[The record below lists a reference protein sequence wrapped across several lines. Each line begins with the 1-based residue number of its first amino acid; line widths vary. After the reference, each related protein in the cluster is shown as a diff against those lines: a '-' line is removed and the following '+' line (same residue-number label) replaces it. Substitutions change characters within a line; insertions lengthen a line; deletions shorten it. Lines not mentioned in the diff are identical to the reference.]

1 MNNNKIQNPN
11 ENEEYL
17 SMVNY
22 LISQLNKAKVN
33 SFPVKNQSTSLP
45 IFLYEFFVFE
55 LYLPSEL
62 LKFIKQP
69 ILAFRLLDF
78 PSLTLEGSINYQKQS
93 IIFNQGKSSYFEM
106 DLLDL
111 KDNLLNQPMYI
122 MFLDLNHGNIKV
134 IGNCRL
140 NISLFTY
147 DSFLNYGKGPIPE
160 PRRNILQLFDNTMEK
175 IGEFE
180 MSLLIRREYYK
191 FDKNVE
197 IKENTKSVVIKK
209 AKKKKQN
216 LIRDKNESL
225 MYKGQSPKKQ
235 KTIIYDNNK
244 ISNSKYTQPQF
255 INNIILEKKDNA
267 FNAHPINKE
276 IIIKPKKEEEEK
288 SPENFQDKTK
298 NKKNKVMT
306 KNAQTETDLIPGVNV
321 PINNVDYNKKNN
333 IIKKKKKNN
342 NINKNNNNQML
353 INSMYNKYQADYNY
367 NLPQY
372 EIVPINNFNNNY
384 NSNNNFSNT
393 NSNEFNNYY
402 NNQNNNNNNFSQ
414 SESPKKENNSYLQF
428 LTDLK
433 NKVNNYTNNLL
444 NDQKILQKIKEER
457 NLNQENI
464 LNNKNNIQSNPNTN
478 NNNNTDSIN
487 IIDNNNN
494 NIQNEE
500 TQKQEL
506 DKKSE
511 KEENLKKSDENSRD
525 DNQVKNDN
533 NNENNE
539 IKGLNNSKNVI
550 KEEDEYN
557 DFEISDKS
565 KEKNDNKESNNILD
579 NKFNNFDDIEIK
591 NENDIQENIVG
602 NNSENNNNK
611 SSNRIQS
618 DNDIKEDNSLIEKN
632 KNKKNNEDSNEIDDE
647 IEENI
652 DSIPKENKIVNS
664 DDINSGNEN
673 KGLASSSTG
682 NIENLLK

>member
-1 MNNNKIQNPN
+1 MNNNKVQNQN

-33 SFPVKNQSTSLP
+33 AFPVKNQSTSLP

-78 PSLTLEGSINYQKQS
+78 PSLTLEGSLNYQRQS

-140 NISLFTY
+140 NVSLFTY

-180 MSLLIRREYYK
+180 MTLLIRREYYK
-191 FDKNVE
+191 FDKNIE

-209 AKKKKQN
+209 AKKKKPN

-255 INNIILEKKDNA
+255 INNIILEKKDKA
-267 FNAHPINKE
+267 FNAHPVNKE

-288 SPENFQDKTK
+288 YPEDFQDKPK
-298 NKKNKVMT
+298 NKKSKVMK
-306 KNAQTETDLIPGVNV
+306 KNAQTETDLIPGVDV
-321 PINNVDYNKKNN
+321 PINKVDYNKENK
-333 IIKKKKKNN
+333 IVKKKEKKKNN
-342 NINKNNNNQML
+342 NINNKKNNNQML

-372 EIVPINNFNNNY
+372 EIVPINNFNNNT
-384 NSNNNFSNT
+384 NNFNNT
-393 NSNEFNNYY
+393 NSNEFKNYY
-402 NNQNNNNNNFSQ
+402 NNQNNINNNFSKK
-414 SESPKKENNSYLQF
+414 ESPKNENNSYLQF

-433 NKVNNYTNNLL
+433 SKVNNYTNNLL
-444 NDQKILQKIKEER
+444 NDQKVLQKIKEER

-464 LNNKNNIQSNPNTN
+464 LNNMQSNPNIN
-478 NNNNTDSIN
+478 NNNNIDNIN
-487 IIDNNNN
+487 IIDNNN
-494 NIQNEE
+494 QNEE
-500 TQKQEL
+500 IQKQEL

-511 KEENLKKSDENSRD
+511 KEENLKKSDDNSD
-525 DNQVKNDN
+525 EDNQIEN
-533 NNENNE
+533 NNNNNNNKNN
-539 IKGLNNSKNVI
+539 IKELNQSNMQK

-579 NKFNNFDDIEIK
+579 NKFNNFDNDIEIK
-591 NENDIQENIVG
+591 NENDIQENIVR
-602 NNSENNNNK
+602 NNSENNINK

-632 KNKKNNEDSNEIDDE
+632 KNKKIGEDSNEINEE

-652 DSIPKENKIVNS
+652 ASIPKENKIVNS
-664 DDINSGNEN
+664 EEINSGTEN
-673 KGLASSSTG
+673 KGLASSSTE

>member
-1 MNNNKIQNPN
+1 MNNNKVQNQN

-33 SFPVKNQSTSLP
+33 AFPVKNQSTSLP

-78 PSLTLEGSINYQKQS
+78 PSLTLEGSLNYQRQS

-140 NISLFTY
+140 NVSLFTY

-180 MSLLIRREYYK
+180 MTLLIRREYYK
-191 FDKNVE
+191 FDKNIE

-209 AKKKKQN
+209 AKKKKPN

-255 INNIILEKKDNA
+255 INNIILEKKDKA
-267 FNAHPINKE
+267 FNAHPVNKE

-288 SPENFQDKTK
+288 YPEDFQDKPK
-298 NKKNKVMT
+298 NKKSKVMK
-306 KNAQTETDLIPGVNV
+306 KNAQTETDLIPGVDV
-321 PINNVDYNKKNN
+321 PINKVDYNKENK
-333 IIKKKKKNN
+333 IMKKKEKKKNN
-342 NINKNNNNQML
+342 NINNKKNNNQML

-372 EIVPINNFNNNY
+372 EIVPINNFNNNT
-384 NSNNNFSNT
+384 NNFNNT
-393 NSNEFNNYY
+393 NSNEFKNYY
-402 NNQNNNNNNFSQ
+402 NNQNNINNNFSKK
-414 SESPKKENNSYLQF
+414 ESPKNENNSYLQF

-433 NKVNNYTNNLL
+433 SKVNNYTNNLL
-444 NDQKILQKIKEER
+444 NDQKVLQKIKEER

-464 LNNKNNIQSNPNTN
+464 LNNMQSNPNTN
-478 NNNNTDSIN
+478 NNNNIDNIN
-487 IIDNNNN
+487 IIDNNN
-494 NIQNEE
+494 QNEE
-500 TQKQEL
+500 IQKQEL

-511 KEENLKKSDENSRD
+511 KEENLKKSDDNSD
-525 DNQVKNDN
+525 EDNQIEN
-533 NNENNE
+533 NNNNNKNN
-539 IKGLNNSKNVI
+539 IKELNHSNMQI

-579 NKFNNFDDIEIK
+579 NKFNNFDNDIEIK
-591 NENDIQENIVG
+591 NENDIQENIVR
-602 NNSENNNNK
+602 NNSENNINK

-632 KNKKNNEDSNEIDDE
+632 KNKKIGEDSNEINEE

-652 DSIPKENKIVNS
+652 ASIPKENKIVNS
-664 DDINSGNEN
+664 EEINSGTEN
-673 KGLASSSTG
+673 KGLASSSTE
-682 NIENLLK
+682 NIEKLLK

>member
-1 MNNNKIQNPN
+1 MNNNKVQNQN

-33 SFPVKNQSTSLP
+33 AFPVKNQSTSLP

-78 PSLTLEGSINYQKQS
+78 PSLTLEGSLNYQRQS

-111 KDNLLNQPMYI
+111 KDNLLNQRMYI

-140 NISLFTY
+140 NVSLFTY

-180 MSLLIRREYYK
+180 MTLLIRREYYK
-191 FDKNVE
+191 FDKNIE

-255 INNIILEKKDNA
+255 INNIILEKKDKA
-267 FNAHPINKE
+267 FNAHPVNKE

-288 SPENFQDKTK
+288 YPEDFQDKPK
-298 NKKNKVMT
+298 NKKSKVMK
-306 KNAQTETDLIPGVNV
+306 KNAQTETDLIPGVDV
-321 PINNVDYNKKNN
+321 PINKVDYNKENK
-333 IIKKKKKNN
+333 IVKKKEKKKNN
-342 NINKNNNNQML
+342 NINNKKNNNQML

-372 EIVPINNFNNNY
+372 EIVPINNFNNNT
-384 NSNNNFSNT
+384 NNFNNT
-393 NSNEFNNYY
+393 NSNEFKNYY
-402 NNQNNNNNNFSQ
+402 NNQNNINNNFSKK
-414 SESPKKENNSYLQF
+414 ESPKNENNSYLQF

-433 NKVNNYTNNLL
+433 SKVNNYTNNLL
-444 NDQKILQKIKEER
+444 NDQKVLQKIKEER

-464 LNNKNNIQSNPNTN
+464 VNNMQSNPNTKN
-478 NNNNTDSIN
+478 NNNIDNIN
-487 IIDNNNN
+487 IIDNNN
-494 NIQNEE
+494 QNEE
-500 TQKQEL
+500 IQKQEL

-511 KEENLKKSDENSRD
+511 KEENLKKSDDNSD
-525 DNQVKNDN
+525 EDNQIENNNDN
-533 NNENNE
+533 NNKNN
-539 IKGLNNSKNVI
+539 IKELNHSNMQI

-579 NKFNNFDDIEIK
+579 NKFNNFDNDIEIK
-591 NENDIQENIVG
+591 NENDIQENIVR
-602 NNSENNNNK
+602 NNSENNINK

-632 KNKKNNEDSNEIDDE
+632 KNKKIGEDSNEINEE

-652 DSIPKENKIVNS
+652 ASIPKENKIVNS
-664 DDINSGNEN
+664 EEINSGTEN
-673 KGLASSSTG
+673 KGLASSSTE
-682 NIENLLK
+682 NIEKLLK

>member
-1 MNNNKIQNPN
+1 MNNNKVQNQN

-33 SFPVKNQSTSLP
+33 AFPVKNQSTSLP

-78 PSLTLEGSINYQKQS
+78 PSLTLEGSLNYQKQS

-140 NISLFTY
+140 NVSLFTY

-180 MSLLIRREYYK
+180 MTLLIRREYYK
-191 FDKNVE
+191 FDKNIE

-255 INNIILEKKDNA
+255 INNIILEKKDKA
-267 FNAHPINKE
+267 FNAHPVNKE

-288 SPENFQDKTK
+288 YPEDFQDKPK
-298 NKKNKVMT
+298 NKKSKVMK
-306 KNAQTETDLIPGVNV
+306 KNAQTETDLIPGVDV
-321 PINNVDYNKKNN
+321 PINKVDYNKENK
-333 IIKKKKKNN
+333 IMKKKEKKKNN
-342 NINKNNNNQML
+342 NINNKKNNNQML
-353 INSMYNKYQADYNY
+353 INSMYNKYQDDYNY

-372 EIVPINNFNNNY
+372 EIVPINNFNNNT
-384 NSNNNFSNT
+384 NNFNNT
-393 NSNEFNNYY
+393 NSNEFKNYY
-402 NNQNNNNNNFSQ
+402 NNQNNINNNFSKK
-414 SESPKKENNSYLQF
+414 ESPKNENNSYLYF
-428 LTDLK
+428 
-433 NKVNNYTNNLL
+433 
-444 NDQKILQKIKEER
+444 
-457 NLNQENI
+457 
-464 LNNKNNIQSNPNTN
+464 
-478 NNNNTDSIN
+478 
-487 IIDNNNN
+487 
-494 NIQNEE
+494 
-500 TQKQEL
+500 
-506 DKKSE
+506 
-511 KEENLKKSDENSRD
+511 
-525 DNQVKNDN
+525 
-533 NNENNE
+533 
-539 IKGLNNSKNVI
+539 
-550 KEEDEYN
+550 
-557 DFEISDKS
+557 
-565 KEKNDNKESNNILD
+565 
-579 NKFNNFDDIEIK
+579 
-591 NENDIQENIVG
+591 
-602 NNSENNNNK
+602 
-611 SSNRIQS
+611 
-618 DNDIKEDNSLIEKN
+618 
-632 KNKKNNEDSNEIDDE
+632 
-647 IEENI
+647 
-652 DSIPKENKIVNS
+652 
-664 DDINSGNEN
+664 
-673 KGLASSSTG
+673 
-682 NIENLLK
+682 

>member
-1 MNNNKIQNPN
+1 MNNNKVQNQN

-33 SFPVKNQSTSLP
+33 AFPVKNQSTSLP

-78 PSLTLEGSINYQKQS
+78 PSLTLEGSLNYQRQS

-140 NISLFTY
+140 NVSLFTY

-180 MSLLIRREYYK
+180 MTLLIRREYYK
-191 FDKNVE
+191 FDKNIE

-209 AKKKKQN
+209 AKKKKPN

-255 INNIILEKKDNA
+255 INNIILEKKDKA
-267 FNAHPINKE
+267 FNAHPVNKE

-288 SPENFQDKTK
+288 YPEDFQDKPK
-298 NKKNKVMT
+298 NKKSKVMK
-306 KNAQTETDLIPGVNV
+306 KNAQTETDLIPGVDV
-321 PINNVDYNKKNN
+321 PINKVDYNKENK
-333 IIKKKKKNN
+333 IVKKKEKKKNN
-342 NINKNNNNQML
+342 NINNKKNNNQML

-372 EIVPINNFNNNY
+372 EIVPINNFNNNT
-384 NSNNNFSNT
+384 NNFNNT
-393 NSNEFNNYY
+393 NSNEFKNYY
-402 NNQNNNNNNFSQ
+402 NNQNNINNNFSKK
-414 SESPKKENNSYLQF
+414 ESPKNENNSYLQF

-433 NKVNNYTNNLL
+433 SKVNNYTNNLL
-444 NDQKILQKIKEER
+444 NDQKVLQKIKEER

-464 LNNKNNIQSNPNTN
+464 LNNIQSNPNTN
-478 NNNNTDSIN
+478 NNNNIDNIN
-487 IIDNNNN
+487 IIDNNN
-494 NIQNEE
+494 QNEE
-500 TQKQEL
+500 IQKQEL

-511 KEENLKKSDENSRD
+511 KEENLKKSDDNSD
-525 DNQVKNDN
+525 EDNQIEN
-533 NNENNE
+533 NNNNN
-539 IKGLNNSKNVI
+539 KNNI
-550 KEEDEYN
+550 KELNQSNMQIIQEDEYN

-579 NKFNNFDDIEIK
+579 NKFNNFDNDIEIK
-591 NENDIQENIVG
+591 NENDIQENIVR
-602 NNSENNNNK
+602 NNSENNINK

-632 KNKKNNEDSNEIDDE
+632 KNKKIGEDSNEINEE

-652 DSIPKENKIVNS
+652 ASIPKENKIVNS
-664 DDINSGNEN
+664 EEINSGTEN
-673 KGLASSSTG
+673 KGLASSSTE
-682 NIENLLK
+682 NIEKLLK

>member
-1 MNNNKIQNPN
+1 MNNNKVQNQN

-33 SFPVKNQSTSLP
+33 AFPVKNQSTSLP

-78 PSLTLEGSINYQKQS
+78 PSLTLEGSLNYQRQS

-140 NISLFTY
+140 NVSLFTY

-180 MSLLIRREYYK
+180 MTLLIRREYYK
-191 FDKNVE
+191 FDKNIE

-209 AKKKKQN
+209 AKKKKPN

-255 INNIILEKKDNA
+255 INNIILEKKDKA

-288 SPENFQDKTK
+288 YPEDFQDKPK
-298 NKKNKVMT
+298 NKKSKVMK
-306 KNAQTETDLIPGVNV
+306 KNAQTETDLIPGVDV
-321 PINNVDYNKKNN
+321 PINKVDYNKENK
-333 IIKKKKKNN
+333 IVKKKEKKKNN
-342 NINKNNNNQML
+342 NINNKKNNNQML

-372 EIVPINNFNNNY
+372 EIVPINNFNNNT
-384 NSNNNFSNT
+384 NNFNNT
-393 NSNEFNNYY
+393 NSNEFKNYY
-402 NNQNNNNNNFSQ
+402 NNQNNINNNFSKK
-414 SESPKKENNSYLQF
+414 ESPKNENNSYLQF

-433 NKVNNYTNNLL
+433 SKVNNYTNNLL
-444 NDQKILQKIKEER
+444 NDQKVLQKIKEER

-464 LNNKNNIQSNPNTN
+464 LNNMQSNPNTN
-478 NNNNTDSIN
+478 NNNNIDNIN
-487 IIDNNNN
+487 IIDNNN
-494 NIQNEE
+494 QNEE
-500 TQKQEL
+500 IQKQEL

-511 KEENLKKSDENSRD
+511 KEENLKKSDDNSD
-525 DNQVKNDN
+525 EDNQIEN
-533 NNENNE
+533 NNNNNNKNN
-539 IKGLNNSKNVI
+539 IKELI

-565 KEKNDNKESNNILD
+565 KEKNDSKESNNILD
-579 NKFNNFDDIEIK
+579 NKFNNFDNDIEIK
-591 NENDIQENIVG
+591 NENDIQENIVR
-602 NNSENNNNK
+602 NNSENNINK

-632 KNKKNNEDSNEIDDE
+632 KNKKIGEDSNEINEE

-652 DSIPKENKIVNS
+652 ASIPKENKIVNS
-664 DDINSGNEN
+664 EEINSGTEN
-673 KGLASSSTG
+673 KGLASSSTE
-682 NIENLLK
+682 NIEKLLK

>member
-1 MNNNKIQNPN
+1 MNNNKVQNQN

-33 SFPVKNQSTSLP
+33 AFPVKNQSTSLP

-78 PSLTLEGSINYQKQS
+78 PSLTLEGSLNYQRQS

-140 NISLFTY
+140 NVSLFTY

-180 MSLLIRREYYK
+180 MTLLIRREYYK
-191 FDKNVE
+191 FDKNIE

-209 AKKKKQN
+209 AKKKKPN

-255 INNIILEKKDNA
+255 INNIILEKKDKA
-267 FNAHPINKE
+267 FNAHPVNKE

-288 SPENFQDKTK
+288 YPEDFQDKPK
-298 NKKNKVMT
+298 NKKSKVMK
-306 KNAQTETDLIPGVNV
+306 KNAQTETDLIPGVDV
-321 PINNVDYNKKNN
+321 PINKVDYNKENK
-333 IIKKKKKNN
+333 IMKKKEKKKNN
-342 NINKNNNNQML
+342 NINNKKNNNQML

-372 EIVPINNFNNNY
+372 EIVPINNFNNNT
-384 NSNNNFSNT
+384 NNFNNT
-393 NSNEFNNYY
+393 NSNEFKNYY
-402 NNQNNNNNNFSQ
+402 NNQNNINNNFSKK
-414 SESPKKENNSYLQF
+414 ESPKNENNSYLQF

-433 NKVNNYTNNLL
+433 SKVNNYTNNLL
-444 NDQKILQKIKEER
+444 NDQKVLQKIKEER

-464 LNNKNNIQSNPNTN
+464 LNNIQSNPNTN
-478 NNNNTDSIN
+478 NNNNIDNIN
-487 IIDNNNN
+487 IIDNNN
-494 NIQNEE
+494 QNEE
-500 TQKQEL
+500 IQKQEL

-511 KEENLKKSDENSRD
+511 KEENLKKSDDNSD
-525 DNQVKNDN
+525 EDNQIEN
-533 NNENNE
+533 NNNNNNKNN
-539 IKGLNNSKNVI
+539 IKELNQSNMQI

-579 NKFNNFDDIEIK
+579 NKFNNFDNDIEIK
-591 NENDIQENIVG
+591 NENDIQENIVR
-602 NNSENNNNK
+602 NNSENNINK

-632 KNKKNNEDSNEIDDE
+632 KNKKIGEDSNEINEE

-652 DSIPKENKIVNS
+652 ASIPKENKIVNS
-664 DDINSGNEN
+664 EEINSGTEN
-673 KGLASSSTG
+673 KGLASSSTE
-682 NIENLLK
+682 NIEKLLK

>member
-1 MNNNKIQNPN
+1 MNNNKVQNQN

-33 SFPVKNQSTSLP
+33 AFPVKNQSTSLP

-78 PSLTLEGSINYQKQS
+78 PSLTLEGSLNYQRQS

-140 NISLFTY
+140 NVSLFTY

-180 MSLLIRREYYK
+180 MTLLIRREYYK
-191 FDKNVE
+191 FDKNIE

-209 AKKKKQN
+209 AKKKKPN

-255 INNIILEKKDNA
+255 INNIILEKKDKA
-267 FNAHPINKE
+267 FNAHPVNKE

-288 SPENFQDKTK
+288 YPEDFQDKPK
-298 NKKNKVMT
+298 NKKSKVMK
-306 KNAQTETDLIPGVNV
+306 KNAQTETDLIPGVDV
-321 PINNVDYNKKNN
+321 PINKVDYNKENK
-333 IIKKKKKNN
+333 IMKKKEKKKNN
-342 NINKNNNNQML
+342 NINNKKNNNQML

-372 EIVPINNFNNNY
+372 EIVPINNFNNN
-384 NSNNNFSNT
+384 NNTNNFNNT
-393 NSNEFNNYY
+393 NSNEFKNYY
-402 NNQNNNNNNFSQ
+402 NNQNNINNNFSKK
-414 SESPKKENNSYLQF
+414 ESPKNENNSYLQF

-433 NKVNNYTNNLL
+433 SKVNNYTNNLL
-444 NDQKILQKIKEER
+444 NDQKVLQKIKEER

-464 LNNKNNIQSNPNTN
+464 LNNMQSNPNTN
-478 NNNNTDSIN
+478 NNNNIDNIN
-487 IIDNNNN
+487 IIDNNN
-494 NIQNEE
+494 QNEE
-500 TQKQEL
+500 IQKQEL

-511 KEENLKKSDENSRD
+511 KEENLKKSDDNSD
-525 DNQVKNDN
+525 EDNQIEN
-533 NNENNE
+533 NNNNNNKNN
-539 IKGLNNSKNVI
+539 IKELNQSNTQK

-579 NKFNNFDDIEIK
+579 NKFNNFDNDIEIK
-591 NENDIQENIVG
+591 NENDIQENIVR
-602 NNSENNNNK
+602 NNSENNINK

-632 KNKKNNEDSNEIDDE
+632 KNKKIGEDSNEINEE

-652 DSIPKENKIVNS
+652 ASIPKENKIVNS
-664 DDINSGNEN
+664 EEINSGTEN
-673 KGLASSSTG
+673 KGLASSSTE

>member
-1 MNNNKIQNPN
+1 MNNNKVQNQN

-33 SFPVKNQSTSLP
+33 AFPVKNQSTSLP

-78 PSLTLEGSINYQKQS
+78 PSLTLEGSLNYQRQS

-140 NISLFTY
+140 NVSLFTY

-180 MSLLIRREYYK
+180 MTLLIRREYYK
-191 FDKNVE
+191 FDKNIE

-209 AKKKKQN
+209 AKKKKPN

-255 INNIILEKKDNA
+255 INNIILEKKDKA
-267 FNAHPINKE
+267 FNAHPVNKE

-288 SPENFQDKTK
+288 YPEDFQDKPK
-298 NKKNKVMT
+298 NKKSKVMK
-306 KNAQTETDLIPGVNV
+306 KNAQTETDLIPGVDV
-321 PINNVDYNKKNN
+321 PINKVDYNKENK
-333 IIKKKKKNN
+333 IMKKKEKKKNN
-342 NINKNNNNQML
+342 NINNKKNNNQML

-372 EIVPINNFNNNY
+372 EIVPINNFNNNT
-384 NSNNNFSNT
+384 NNFNNT
-393 NSNEFNNYY
+393 NSNEFKNYY
-402 NNQNNNNNNFSQ
+402 NNQNNINNNFSKK
-414 SESPKKENNSYLQF
+414 ESPKNENNSYLQF

-433 NKVNNYTNNLL
+433 SKVNNYTNNLL
-444 NDQKILQKIKEER
+444 NDQKVLQKIKEER

-464 LNNKNNIQSNPNTN
+464 LNNIQSNPNTN
-478 NNNNTDSIN
+478 NNNNIDNIN
-487 IIDNNNN
+487 IIDNNN
-494 NIQNEE
+494 QNEE
-500 TQKQEL
+500 IQKQEL

-511 KEENLKKSDENSRD
+511 KEENLKKSDDNSD
-525 DNQVKNDN
+525 EDNQIEN
-533 NNENNE
+533 NNNNKNN
-539 IKGLNNSKNVI
+539 IKELNHSNMQI

-579 NKFNNFDDIEIK
+579 NKFNNFDNDIEIK
-591 NENDIQENIVG
+591 NENDIQENIVR
-602 NNSENNNNK
+602 NNSENNINK

-632 KNKKNNEDSNEIDDE
+632 KNKKIGEDSNEINEE

-652 DSIPKENKIVNS
+652 ASIPKENKIVNS
-664 DDINSGNEN
+664 EEINSGTEN
-673 KGLASSSTG
+673 KGLASSSTE
-682 NIENLLK
+682 NIEKLLK

>member
-1 MNNNKIQNPN
+1 MNNNKVQNQN

-33 SFPVKNQSTSLP
+33 AFPVKNQSTSLP

-78 PSLTLEGSINYQKQS
+78 PSLTLEGSLNYQRQS

-140 NISLFTY
+140 NVSLFTY

-180 MSLLIRREYYK
+180 MTLLIRREYYK
-191 FDKNVE
+191 FDKNIE

-209 AKKKKQN
+209 AKKKKPN

-255 INNIILEKKDNA
+255 INNIILEKKDKA
-267 FNAHPINKE
+267 FNAHPVNKE

-288 SPENFQDKTK
+288 YPEDFQDKPK
-298 NKKNKVMT
+298 NKKSKVMK
-306 KNAQTETDLIPGVNV
+306 KNAQTETDLIPGVDV
-321 PINNVDYNKKNN
+321 PINKVDYNKENK
-333 IIKKKKKNN
+333 IMKKKEKKKNN
-342 NINKNNNNQML
+342 NINNKKNNNQML
-353 INSMYNKYQADYNY
+353 INSMYNKYKADYNY

-372 EIVPINNFNNNY
+372 EIVPINNFNNNT
-384 NSNNNFSNT
+384 NNFNNT
-393 NSNEFNNYY
+393 NSNEFKNYY
-402 NNQNNNNNNFSQ
+402 NNQNNINNNFSKK
-414 SESPKKENNSYLQF
+414 ESPKNENNSYLQF

-433 NKVNNYTNNLL
+433 SKVNNYTNNLL
-444 NDQKILQKIKEER
+444 NDQKVLQKIKEER

-464 LNNKNNIQSNPNTN
+464 LNNMQSNPNTN
-478 NNNNTDSIN
+478 NNNNIDNIN
-487 IIDNNNN
+487 IIDNNN
-494 NIQNEE
+494 QNEE
-500 TQKQEL
+500 IQKQEL

-511 KEENLKKSDENSRD
+511 KEENLKKSDDNSD
-525 DNQVKNDN
+525 EDNQIEN
-533 NNENNE
+533 NNNNNNKNN
-539 IKGLNNSKNVI
+539 IKELI

-579 NKFNNFDDIEIK
+579 NKFNNFDNDIEIK
-591 NENDIQENIVG
+591 NENDIQENIVR
-602 NNSENNNNK
+602 NNSENNINK

-632 KNKKNNEDSNEIDDE
+632 KNKKIGEDSNEINEE

-652 DSIPKENKIVNS
+652 ASIPKENKIVNS
-664 DDINSGNEN
+664 EEINSGTEN
-673 KGLASSSTG
+673 KGLASSSTE
-682 NIENLLK
+682 NIEKLLK

>member
-1 MNNNKIQNPN
+1 MNNNKVQNQN

-33 SFPVKNQSTSLP
+33 AFPVKNQSTSLP

-78 PSLTLEGSINYQKQS
+78 PSLTLEGSLNYQRQS

-140 NISLFTY
+140 NVSLFTY

-180 MSLLIRREYYK
+180 MTLLIRREYYK
-191 FDKNVE
+191 FDKNIE

-209 AKKKKQN
+209 AKKKKTN

-255 INNIILEKKDNA
+255 INNIILEKKDKA
-267 FNAHPINKE
+267 FNAHPVNKE

-288 SPENFQDKTK
+288 YPEDFQDKPK
-298 NKKNKVMT
+298 NKKSKVMK
-306 KNAQTETDLIPGVNV
+306 KNAQTETDLIPGVDV
-321 PINNVDYNKKNN
+321 PINKVDYNKENK
-333 IIKKKKKNN
+333 IMKKKEKKKNN
-342 NINKNNNNQML
+342 NINNKKNNNQML

-372 EIVPINNFNNNY
+372 EIVPINNFNNNT
-384 NSNNNFSNT
+384 NNFNNT
-393 NSNEFNNYY
+393 NSNEFKNYY
-402 NNQNNNNNNFSQ
+402 NNQNNINNNFSKK
-414 SESPKKENNSYLQF
+414 ESPKNENNSYLQF

-433 NKVNNYTNNLL
+433 SKVNNYTNNLL
-444 NDQKILQKIKEER
+444 NDQKVLQKIKEER

-464 LNNKNNIQSNPNTN
+464 LNNIQSNPNTN
-478 NNNNTDSIN
+478 NNNNIDNIN
-487 IIDNNNN
+487 IIDNNN
-494 NIQNEE
+494 QNEE
-500 TQKQEL
+500 IQKQEL

-511 KEENLKKSDENSRD
+511 KEENLKKSDDNSD
-525 DNQVKNDN
+525 EDNQIENNNDN
-533 NNENNE
+533 NNKNN
-539 IKGLNNSKNVI
+539 IKELNHSNMQI

-579 NKFNNFDDIEIK
+579 NKFNNFDNDIEIK
-591 NENDIQENIVG
+591 NENDIQENIVR
-602 NNSENNNNK
+602 NNSENNINK

-632 KNKKNNEDSNEIDDE
+632 KNKKIGEDSNEINEE

-652 DSIPKENKIVNS
+652 ASIPKENKIVNS
-664 DDINSGNEN
+664 EEINSGTEN
-673 KGLASSSTG
+673 KGLASSSTE
-682 NIENLLK
+682 NIEKLLK

>member
-1 MNNNKIQNPN
+1 MNNNKVQNQN

-33 SFPVKNQSTSLP
+33 AFPVKNQSTSLP

-78 PSLTLEGSINYQKQS
+78 PSLTLEGSLNYQRQS

-140 NISLFTY
+140 NVSLFTY

-180 MSLLIRREYYK
+180 MTLLIRREYYK
-191 FDKNVE
+191 FDKNIE

-209 AKKKKQN
+209 AKKKKPN

-255 INNIILEKKDNA
+255 INNIILEKKDKA
-267 FNAHPINKE
+267 FNAHPVNKE

-288 SPENFQDKTK
+288 YPEDFQDKPK
-298 NKKNKVMT
+298 NKKSKVMK
-306 KNAQTETDLIPGVNV
+306 KNAQTETDLIPGVDV
-321 PINNVDYNKKNN
+321 PINKVDYNKENK
-333 IIKKKKKNN
+333 IMKKKEKKKNN
-342 NINKNNNNQML
+342 NINNKKNNNQML

-372 EIVPINNFNNNY
+372 EIVPINNFNNN
-384 NSNNNFSNT
+384 NNTNNFNNT
-393 NSNEFNNYY
+393 NSNEFKNYY
-402 NNQNNNNNNFSQ
+402 NNQNNINNNFSKK
-414 SESPKKENNSYLQF
+414 ESPKNENNSYLQF

-433 NKVNNYTNNLL
+433 SKVNNYTNNLL
-444 NDQKILQKIKEER
+444 NDQKVLQKIKEER

-464 LNNKNNIQSNPNTN
+464 LNNKNNIKKLNHSNM
-478 NNNNTDSIN
+478 
-487 IIDNNNN
+487 
-494 NIQNEE
+494 Q
-500 TQKQEL
+500 
-506 DKKSE
+506 
-511 KEENLKKSDENSRD
+511 
-525 DNQVKNDN
+525 
-533 NNENNE
+533 
-539 IKGLNNSKNVI
+539 I

-579 NKFNNFDDIEIK
+579 NKFNNFDNDIEIK
-591 NENDIQENIVG
+591 NENDIQENIVR
-602 NNSENNNNK
+602 NNSENNINK

-632 KNKKNNEDSNEIDDE
+632 KNKKIGEDSNEINEE

-652 DSIPKENKIVNS
+652 ASIPKENKIVNS
-664 DDINSGNEN
+664 EEINSGTEN
-673 KGLASSSTG
+673 KGLASSSTE
-682 NIENLLK
+682 NIEKLLK

>member
-1 MNNNKIQNPN
+1 MNNNKVQNQN

-33 SFPVKNQSTSLP
+33 AFPVKNQSTSLP

-78 PSLTLEGSINYQKQS
+78 PSLTLEGSLNYQRQS

-140 NISLFTY
+140 NVSLFTY

-180 MSLLIRREYYK
+180 MTLLIRREYYK
-191 FDKNVE
+191 FDKNIE

-209 AKKKKQN
+209 AKKKKPN

-255 INNIILEKKDNA
+255 INNIILEKKDKA
-267 FNAHPINKE
+267 FNAHPVNKE

-288 SPENFQDKTK
+288 YPEDFQDKPK
-298 NKKNKVMT
+298 NKKSKVMK
-306 KNAQTETDLIPGVNV
+306 KNAQTETDLIPGVDV
-321 PINNVDYNKKNN
+321 PINKVDYNKENK
-333 IIKKKKKNN
+333 IMKKKEKKKNN
-342 NINKNNNNQML
+342 NINNKKNNNQML

-372 EIVPINNFNNNY
+372 EIVPINNFNNNT
-384 NSNNNFSNT
+384 NNFNNT
-393 NSNEFNNYY
+393 NSNEFKNYY
-402 NNQNNNNNNFSQ
+402 NNQNNNNNNFSKK
-414 SESPKKENNSYLQF
+414 ESPKNENNSYLQF

-433 NKVNNYTNNLL
+433 SKVNNYTNNLL
-444 NDQKILQKIKEER
+444 NDQKVLQKIKEER

-464 LNNKNNIQSNPNTN
+464 LNNIQSNPNTN
-478 NNNNTDSIN
+478 NNNNIDNIN
-487 IIDNNNN
+487 IIDNNN
-494 NIQNEE
+494 QNEE
-500 TQKQEL
+500 IQKQEL

-511 KEENLKKSDENSRD
+511 KEENLKKSDDNSD
-525 DNQVKNDN
+525 EDNQIEN
-533 NNENNE
+533 NNNNNNNNN
-539 IKGLNNSKNVI
+539 IKELNQSNTQK

-579 NKFNNFDDIEIK
+579 NKFNNFDNDIEIK
-591 NENDIQENIVG
+591 NENDIQENIVR
-602 NNSENNNNK
+602 NNSENNINK

-632 KNKKNNEDSNEIDDE
+632 KNKKIGEDSNEINEE

-652 DSIPKENKIVNS
+652 ASIPKENKIVNS
-664 DDINSGNEN
+664 EEINSGTEN
-673 KGLASSSTG
+673 KGLASSSTE
-682 NIENLLK
+682 NIEKLLK

>member
-1 MNNNKIQNPN
+1 MNNNKVQNQN

-33 SFPVKNQSTSLP
+33 AFPVKNQSTSLP

-78 PSLTLEGSINYQKQS
+78 PSLTLEGSLNYQRQS

-140 NISLFTY
+140 NVSLFTY

-180 MSLLIRREYYK
+180 MTLLIRREYYK
-191 FDKNVE
+191 FDKNIE

-209 AKKKKQN
+209 AKKKKPN

-255 INNIILEKKDNA
+255 INNIILEKKDKA
-267 FNAHPINKE
+267 FNAHPVNKE

-288 SPENFQDKTK
+288 YPEDFQDKPK
-298 NKKNKVMT
+298 NKKSKVMK
-306 KNAQTETDLIPGVNV
+306 KNAQTETDLIPGVDV
-321 PINNVDYNKKNN
+321 PINKVDYNKENK
-333 IIKKKKKNN
+333 IMKKKEKKKNN
-342 NINKNNNNQML
+342 NINNKKNNNQML

-372 EIVPINNFNNNY
+372 EIVPINNFNNNT
-384 NSNNNFSNT
+384 NNFNNT
-393 NSNEFNNYY
+393 NSNEFKNYY
-402 NNQNNNNNNFSQ
+402 NNQNNINNNFSKK
-414 SESPKKENNSYLQF
+414 ESPKNENNSYLQF

-433 NKVNNYTNNLL
+433 SKVNNYTNNLL
-444 NDQKILQKIKEER
+444 NDQKVLQKIKEER

-464 LNNKNNIQSNPNTN
+464 LNNMQSNPNTN
-478 NNNNTDSIN
+478 NNNNIDNIN
-487 IIDNNNN
+487 IIDNNN
-494 NIQNEE
+494 QNEE
-500 TQKQEL
+500 IQKQEL

-511 KEENLKKSDENSRD
+511 KEENLKKSDDNSD
-525 DNQVKNDN
+525 EDNQIEN
-533 NNENNE
+533 NNNNKNN
-539 IKGLNNSKNVI
+539 IKELNHSNMQI

-579 NKFNNFDDIEIK
+579 NKFNNFDNDIEIK
-591 NENDIQENIVG
+591 NENDIQENIVR
-602 NNSENNNNK
+602 NNSENNINK

-632 KNKKNNEDSNEIDDE
+632 KNKKIGEDSNEINEE

-652 DSIPKENKIVNS
+652 ASIPKENKIVNS
-664 DDINSGNEN
+664 EEINSGTEN
-673 KGLASSSTG
+673 KGLASSSTE

>member
-1 MNNNKIQNPN
+1 MNNNKVQNQN

-33 SFPVKNQSTSLP
+33 AFPVKNQSTSLP

-78 PSLTLEGSINYQKQS
+78 PSLTLEGSLNYQRQS

-140 NISLFTY
+140 NVSLFTY

-180 MSLLIRREYYK
+180 MTLLIRREYYK
-191 FDKNVE
+191 FDKNIE

-209 AKKKKQN
+209 AKKKKPN

-255 INNIILEKKDNA
+255 INNIILEKKDKA
-267 FNAHPINKE
+267 FNAHPVNKE

-288 SPENFQDKTK
+288 YPEDFQDKPK
-298 NKKNKVMT
+298 NKKSKVMK
-306 KNAQTETDLIPGVNV
+306 KNAQTETDLIPGVDV
-321 PINNVDYNKKNN
+321 PINKVDYNKENK
-333 IIKKKKKNN
+333 IVKKKEKKKNN
-342 NINKNNNNQML
+342 NINNKKNNNQML

-372 EIVPINNFNNNY
+372 EIVPINNFNNNT
-384 NSNNNFSNT
+384 NNFNNT
-393 NSNEFNNYY
+393 NSNEFKNYY
-402 NNQNNNNNNFSQ
+402 NNQNNINNNFSKK
-414 SESPKKENNSYLQF
+414 ESPKNENNSYLQF

-433 NKVNNYTNNLL
+433 SKVNNYTNNLL
-444 NDQKILQKIKEER
+444 NDQKVLQKIKEER

-464 LNNKNNIQSNPNTN
+464 LNNMQSNPNTN
-478 NNNNTDSIN
+478 NNNNIDNIN
-487 IIDNNNN
+487 IIDNNN
-494 NIQNEE
+494 QNEE
-500 TQKQEL
+500 IQKQEL

-511 KEENLKKSDENSRD
+511 KEENLKKSDDNSD
-525 DNQVKNDN
+525 EDNQIENNNDN
-533 NNENNE
+533 NNKNN
-539 IKGLNNSKNVI
+539 IKELNHSNMQI

-579 NKFNNFDDIEIK
+579 NKFNNFDNDIEIK
-591 NENDIQENIVG
+591 NENDIQENIVR
-602 NNSENNNNK
+602 NNSENNINK

-632 KNKKNNEDSNEIDDE
+632 KNKKIGEDSNEINEE

-652 DSIPKENKIVNS
+652 ASIPKENKIVNS
-664 DDINSGNEN
+664 EEINSGTEN
-673 KGLASSSTG
+673 KGLASSSTE

>member
-1 MNNNKIQNPN
+1 MNNNKVQNQN

-33 SFPVKNQSTSLP
+33 AFPVKNQSTSLP

-78 PSLTLEGSINYQKQS
+78 PSLTLEGSLNYQRQS

-140 NISLFTY
+140 NVSLFTY

-180 MSLLIRREYYK
+180 MTLLIRREYYK
-191 FDKNVE
+191 FDKNIE

-209 AKKKKQN
+209 AKKKKPN

-255 INNIILEKKDNA
+255 INNIILEKKDKA
-267 FNAHPINKE
+267 FNAHPVNKE

-288 SPENFQDKTK
+288 YPEDFQDKPK
-298 NKKNKVMT
+298 NKKSKVMK
-306 KNAQTETDLIPGVNV
+306 KNAQTETDLIPGVDV
-321 PINNVDYNKKNN
+321 PINKVDYNKENK
-333 IIKKKKKNN
+333 IVKKKEKKKNN
-342 NINKNNNNQML
+342 NINNKKNNNQML

-372 EIVPINNFNNNY
+372 EIVPINNFNNN
-384 NSNNNFSNT
+384 NTNNFNNT
-393 NSNEFNNYY
+393 NSNEFKNYY
-402 NNQNNNNNNFSQ
+402 NNQNNINNNFSKK
-414 SESPKKENNSYLQF
+414 ESPKNENNSYLQF

-433 NKVNNYTNNLL
+433 SKVNNYTNNLL
-444 NDQKILQKIKEER
+444 NDQKVLQKIKEER

-464 LNNKNNIQSNPNTN
+464 LNNMQSNPNTN
-478 NNNNTDSIN
+478 NNNNIDNIN
-487 IIDNNNN
+487 IIDNNN
-494 NIQNEE
+494 QNEE
-500 TQKQEL
+500 IQKQEL

-511 KEENLKKSDENSRD
+511 KEENLKKSDDNSD
-525 DNQVKNDN
+525 EDNQIENNNDN
-533 NNENNE
+533 NNKNN
-539 IKGLNNSKNVI
+539 IKELNQSNMQI

-579 NKFNNFDDIEIK
+579 NKFNNFDNDIEIK
-591 NENDIQENIVG
+591 NENDIQENIVR
-602 NNSENNNNK
+602 NNSENNINK

-632 KNKKNNEDSNEIDDE
+632 KNKKIGEDSNEINEE

-652 DSIPKENKIVNS
+652 ASIPKENKIVNS
-664 DDINSGNEN
+664 EEINSGTEN
-673 KGLASSSTG
+673 KGLASSSTE

>member
-1 MNNNKIQNPN
+1 MNNNKVQNQN

-33 SFPVKNQSTSLP
+33 AFPVKNQSTSLP

-78 PSLTLEGSINYQKQS
+78 PSLTLEGSLNYQRQS

-140 NISLFTY
+140 NVSLFTY

-180 MSLLIRREYYK
+180 MTLLIRREYYK
-191 FDKNVE
+191 FDKNIE

-209 AKKKKQN
+209 AKKKKPN

-255 INNIILEKKDNA
+255 INNIILEKKDKA
-267 FNAHPINKE
+267 FNAHPVNKE

-288 SPENFQDKTK
+288 YPEDFQDKPK
-298 NKKNKVMT
+298 NKKSKVMK
-306 KNAQTETDLIPGVNV
+306 KNAQTETDLIPGVDV
-321 PINNVDYNKKNN
+321 PINKVDYNKENK
-333 IIKKKKKNN
+333 IMKKKEKKKNN
-342 NINKNNNNQML
+342 NINNKKNNNQML

-372 EIVPINNFNNNY
+372 EIVPINNFNNNT
-384 NSNNNFSNT
+384 NNFNNT
-393 NSNEFNNYY
+393 NSNEFKNYY
-402 NNQNNNNNNFSQ
+402 NNQNNINNNFSKK
-414 SESPKKENNSYLQF
+414 ESPKNENNSYLQF

-433 NKVNNYTNNLL
+433 SKVNNYTNNLL
-444 NDQKILQKIKEER
+444 NDQKVLQKIKEER

-464 LNNKNNIQSNPNTN
+464 LNNIQSNPNTN
-478 NNNNTDSIN
+478 NNNNIDNIN
-487 IIDNNNN
+487 IIDNNN
-494 NIQNEE
+494 QNEE
-500 TQKQEL
+500 IQKQEL

-511 KEENLKKSDENSRD
+511 KEENLKKSDDNSD
-525 DNQVKNDN
+525 EDNQIENNNDN
-533 NNENNE
+533 NNKNN
-539 IKGLNNSKNVI
+539 IKELNHSNMQI

-579 NKFNNFDDIEIK
+579 NKFNNFDNDIEIK
-591 NENDIQENIVG
+591 NENDIQENIVR
-602 NNSENNNNK
+602 NNSENNINK

-632 KNKKNNEDSNEIDDE
+632 KNKKIGEDSNEINEE

-652 DSIPKENKIVNS
+652 ASIPKENKIVNS
-664 DDINSGNEN
+664 EEINSGTEN
-673 KGLASSSTG
+673 KGLASSSTE
-682 NIENLLK
+682 NIEKLLK

>member
-1 MNNNKIQNPN
+1 MNNNKVQNQN

-33 SFPVKNQSTSLP
+33 AFPVKNQSTSLP

-78 PSLTLEGSINYQKQS
+78 PSLTLEGSLNYQRQS

-140 NISLFTY
+140 NVSLFTY

-180 MSLLIRREYYK
+180 MTLLIRREYYK
-191 FDKNVE
+191 FDKNIE

-209 AKKKKQN
+209 AKKKKPN

-255 INNIILEKKDNA
+255 INNIILEKKDKA
-267 FNAHPINKE
+267 FNAHPVNKE

-288 SPENFQDKTK
+288 YPEDFQDKPK
-298 NKKNKVMT
+298 NKKSKVMK
-306 KNAQTETDLIPGVNV
+306 KNAQTETDLIPGVDV
-321 PINNVDYNKKNN
+321 PINKVDYNKENK
-333 IIKKKKKNN
+333 IVKKKEKKKNN
-342 NINKNNNNQML
+342 NINNKKNNNQIL

-372 EIVPINNFNNNY
+372 EIVPINNFNNN
-384 NSNNNFSNT
+384 NNTNNFNNT
-393 NSNEFNNYY
+393 NSNEFKNYY
-402 NNQNNNNNNFSQ
+402 NNQNNINNNFSKK
-414 SESPKKENNSYLQF
+414 ESPKNENNSYLQF

-433 NKVNNYTNNLL
+433 SKVNNYTNNLL
-444 NDQKILQKIKEER
+444 NDQKVLQKIKEER

-464 LNNKNNIQSNPNTN
+464 LNNMQSNPNTN
-478 NNNNTDSIN
+478 NNNNIDNIN
-487 IIDNNNN
+487 IIDNNN
-494 NIQNEE
+494 QNEE
-500 TQKQEL
+500 IQKQEL

-511 KEENLKKSDENSRD
+511 KEENLKKSDDNSD
-525 DNQVKNDN
+525 EDNQIEN
-533 NNENNE
+533 NNNN
-539 IKGLNNSKNVI
+539 NNKNNI
-550 KEEDEYN
+550 KELIKEDEYN

-579 NKFNNFDDIEIK
+579 NKFNNFDNDIEIK
-591 NENDIQENIVG
+591 NENDIQENIVR
-602 NNSENNNNK
+602 NNSENNINK

-632 KNKKNNEDSNEIDDE
+632 KNKKIGEDSNEINEE

-652 DSIPKENKIVNS
+652 ASIPKENKIVNS
-664 DDINSGNEN
+664 EEINSGTEN
-673 KGLASSSTG
+673 KGLASSSTE

>member
-1 MNNNKIQNPN
+1 MNNNKVQNQN

-33 SFPVKNQSTSLP
+33 AFPVKNQSTSLP

-78 PSLTLEGSINYQKQS
+78 PSLTLEGSLNYQRQS

-140 NISLFTY
+140 NVSLFTY

-180 MSLLIRREYYK
+180 MTLLIRREYYK
-191 FDKNVE
+191 FDKNIE

-209 AKKKKQN
+209 AKKKKPN

-255 INNIILEKKDNA
+255 INNIILEKKDKA
-267 FNAHPINKE
+267 FNAHPVNKE

-288 SPENFQDKTK
+288 YPEDFQDKPK
-298 NKKNKVMT
+298 NKKSKVMK
-306 KNAQTETDLIPGVNV
+306 KNAQTETDLIPGVDV
-321 PINNVDYNKKNN
+321 PINKVDYNKENK
-333 IIKKKKKNN
+333 IMKKKEKKKNN
-342 NINKNNNNQML
+342 NINNKKNNNQML

-372 EIVPINNFNNNY
+372 EIVPINNFNNNT
-384 NSNNNFSNT
+384 NNFNNT
-393 NSNEFNNYY
+393 NSNEFKNYY
-402 NNQNNNNNNFSQ
+402 NNQNNINNNFSKK
-414 SESPKKENNSYLQF
+414 ESPKNENNSYLQF

-433 NKVNNYTNNLL
+433 SKVNNYTNNLL
-444 NDQKILQKIKEER
+444 NDQKVLQKIKEER

-464 LNNKNNIQSNPNTN
+464 LNNIQSNPNIN
-478 NNNNTDSIN
+478 NNNNIDNIN
-487 IIDNNNN
+487 IIDNNN
-494 NIQNEE
+494 QNEE
-500 TQKQEL
+500 IQKQEL

-511 KEENLKKSDENSRD
+511 KEENLKKSDDNSD
-525 DNQVKNDN
+525 EDNQIENNNDN
-533 NNENNE
+533 NNKNN
-539 IKGLNNSKNVI
+539 IKKLNHSNMQI

-579 NKFNNFDDIEIK
+579 NKFNNFDNDIEIK
-591 NENDIQENIVG
+591 NENDIQENIVR
-602 NNSENNNNK
+602 NNSENNINK

-632 KNKKNNEDSNEIDDE
+632 KNKKIGEDSNEINEE

-652 DSIPKENKIVNS
+652 ASIPKENKIVNS
-664 DDINSGNEN
+664 EEINSGTEN
-673 KGLASSSTG
+673 KGLASSSTE

>member
-1 MNNNKIQNPN
+1 MNNNKVQNQN

-33 SFPVKNQSTSLP
+33 AFPVKNQSTSLP

-78 PSLTLEGSINYQKQS
+78 PSLTLEGSLNYQRQS

-140 NISLFTY
+140 NVSLFTY

-180 MSLLIRREYYK
+180 MTLLIRREYYK
-191 FDKNVE
+191 FDKNIE

-209 AKKKKQN
+209 AKKKKPN

-255 INNIILEKKDNA
+255 INNIILEKKDKA
-267 FNAHPINKE
+267 FNAHPVNKE

-288 SPENFQDKTK
+288 YPEDFQDKPK
-298 NKKNKVMT
+298 NKKSKVMK
-306 KNAQTETDLIPGVNV
+306 KNAQTETDLIPGVDV
-321 PINNVDYNKKNN
+321 PINKVDYNKENK
-333 IIKKKKKNN
+333 IVKKKEKKKNN
-342 NINKNNNNQML
+342 NINNKKNNNQML

-372 EIVPINNFNNNY
+372 EIVPINNFNNNT
-384 NSNNNFSNT
+384 NNFNNT
-393 NSNEFNNYY
+393 NSNEFKNYY
-402 NNQNNNNNNFSQ
+402 NNQNNINNNFSKK
-414 SESPKKENNSYLQF
+414 ESPKNENNSYLQF

-433 NKVNNYTNNLL
+433 SKVNNYTNNLL
-444 NDQKILQKIKEER
+444 NDQKVLQKIKEER

-464 LNNKNNIQSNPNTN
+464 LNNMQSNPNTN
-478 NNNNTDSIN
+478 NNNNIDNIN
-487 IIDNNNN
+487 IIDNNN
-494 NIQNEE
+494 QNEE
-500 TQKQEL
+500 IQKQEL

-511 KEENLKKSDENSRD
+511 KEENLKKSDDNSD
-525 DNQVKNDN
+525 EDNQIEN
-533 NNENNE
+533 NNNNKNN
-539 IKGLNNSKNVI
+539 IKELNQSNMQK

-579 NKFNNFDDIEIK
+579 NKFNNFDNDIEIK
-591 NENDIQENIVG
+591 NENDIQENIVR
-602 NNSENNNNK
+602 NNSENNINK

-632 KNKKNNEDSNEIDDE
+632 KNKKIGEDSNEINEE

-652 DSIPKENKIVNS
+652 ASIPKENKIVNS
-664 DDINSGNEN
+664 EEINSGTEN
-673 KGLASSSTG
+673 KGLASSSTE
-682 NIENLLK
+682 NIEKLLK

>member
-1 MNNNKIQNPN
+1 MNNNTVQNQN

-33 SFPVKNQSTSLP
+33 AFPVKNQSTSLP

-78 PSLTLEGSINYQKQS
+78 PSLTLEGSLNYQRQS

-140 NISLFTY
+140 NVSLFTY

-180 MSLLIRREYYK
+180 MTLLIRREYYK
-191 FDKNVE
+191 FDKNIE

-255 INNIILEKKDNA
+255 INNIILEKKDKA
-267 FNAHPINKE
+267 FNAHPVNKE

-288 SPENFQDKTK
+288 YPEDFQDKPK
-298 NKKNKVMT
+298 NKKSKVMK
-306 KNAQTETDLIPGVNV
+306 KNAQTETDLIPGVDV
-321 PINNVDYNKKNN
+321 PINKVDYNKENK
-333 IIKKKKKNN
+333 IMKKKEKKKNN
-342 NINKNNNNQML
+342 NINNKKNNNQML

-372 EIVPINNFNNNY
+372 EIVPINNFNNN
-384 NSNNNFSNT
+384 NNTNNFNNT
-393 NSNEFNNYY
+393 NSNEFKNYY
-402 NNQNNNNNNFSQ
+402 NNQNNINNNFSKK
-414 SESPKKENNSYLQF
+414 ESPKNENNSYLQF

-433 NKVNNYTNNLL
+433 SKVNNYTNNLL
-444 NDQKILQKIKEER
+444 NDQKVLQKIKEER

-464 LNNKNNIQSNPNTN
+464 LNNMQSNPNTN
-478 NNNNTDSIN
+478 NNNNIDNIN
-487 IIDNNNN
+487 IIDNNN
-494 NIQNEE
+494 QNEE
-500 TQKQEL
+500 IQKQEL

-511 KEENLKKSDENSRD
+511 KEENLKKSDDNSD
-525 DNQVKNDN
+525 EDNQIEN
-533 NNENNE
+533 NNNNNNKNN
-539 IKGLNNSKNVI
+539 IKELNQSNMQK

-579 NKFNNFDDIEIK
+579 NKFNNFDNDIEIK
-591 NENDIQENIVG
+591 NENDIQENIVR
-602 NNSENNNNK
+602 NNSENNINK

-632 KNKKNNEDSNEIDDE
+632 KNKKIGEDSNEINEE

-652 DSIPKENKIVNS
+652 ASIPKENKIVNS
-664 DDINSGNEN
+664 EEINSGTEN
-673 KGLASSSTG
+673 KGLASSSTE
-682 NIENLLK
+682 NIEKLLK

>member
-1 MNNNKIQNPN
+1 MNNNKVQNQN

-33 SFPVKNQSTSLP
+33 AFPVKNQSTSLP

-78 PSLTLEGSINYQKQS
+78 PSLTLEGSLNYQRQS

-140 NISLFTY
+140 NVSLFTY

-180 MSLLIRREYYK
+180 MTLLIRREYYK
-191 FDKNVE
+191 FDKNIE

-209 AKKKKQN
+209 AKKKKPN

-255 INNIILEKKDNA
+255 INNIILEKKDKA
-267 FNAHPINKE
+267 FNAHPVNKE

-288 SPENFQDKTK
+288 YPEDFQDKPK
-298 NKKNKVMT
+298 NKKSKVMK
-306 KNAQTETDLIPGVNV
+306 KNAQTETDLIPGVDV
-321 PINNVDYNKKNN
+321 PINKVDYNKENK
-333 IIKKKKKNN
+333 IMKKKEKKKNN
-342 NINKNNNNQML
+342 NINNKKNNNQML

-372 EIVPINNFNNNY
+372 EIVPINNFNNNT
-384 NSNNNFSNT
+384 NNFNNT
-393 NSNEFNNYY
+393 NSNEFKNYY
-402 NNQNNNNNNFSQ
+402 NNQNNINNNFSKK
-414 SESPKKENNSYLQF
+414 ESPKNENNSYLQF

-433 NKVNNYTNNLL
+433 SKVNNYTNNLL
-444 NDQKILQKIKEER
+444 NDQKVLQKIKEER

-464 LNNKNNIQSNPNTN
+464 LNNIQSNPNTN
-478 NNNNTDSIN
+478 NNNNIDNIN
-487 IIDNNNN
+487 IIDNNN
-494 NIQNEE
+494 QNEE
-500 TQKQEL
+500 IQKQEL

-511 KEENLKKSDENSRD
+511 KEENLKKSDDNSD
-525 DNQVKNDN
+525 EDNQIENNNDN
-533 NNENNE
+533 NNNNKNN
-539 IKGLNNSKNVI
+539 IKKLNHSNMQI

-579 NKFNNFDDIEIK
+579 NKFNNFDNDIEIK
-591 NENDIQENIVG
+591 NENDIQENIVR
-602 NNSENNNNK
+602 NNSENNINK

-632 KNKKNNEDSNEIDDE
+632 KNKKIGEDSNEINEE

-652 DSIPKENKIVNS
+652 ASIPKENKIVNS
-664 DDINSGNEN
+664 EEINSGTEN
-673 KGLASSSTG
+673 KGLASSSTE

>member
-1 MNNNKIQNPN
+1 MNNNKVQNQN

-33 SFPVKNQSTSLP
+33 AFPVKNQSTSLP

-78 PSLTLEGSINYQKQS
+78 PSLTLEGSLNYQRQS

-140 NISLFTY
+140 NVSLFTY

-180 MSLLIRREYYK
+180 MTLLIRREYYK
-191 FDKNVE
+191 FDKNIE

-209 AKKKKQN
+209 AKKKKPN

-255 INNIILEKKDNA
+255 INNIILEKKDKA
-267 FNAHPINKE
+267 FNAHPVNKE

-288 SPENFQDKTK
+288 YPEDFQDKPK
-298 NKKNKVMT
+298 NKKSKVMK
-306 KNAQTETDLIPGVNV
+306 KNAQTETDLIPGVDV
-321 PINNVDYNKKNN
+321 PINKVDYNKENK
-333 IIKKKKKNN
+333 IMKKKEKKKNN
-342 NINKNNNNQML
+342 NINNKKNNNQML

-372 EIVPINNFNNNY
+372 EIVPINNFNNNT
-384 NSNNNFSNT
+384 NNFNNT
-393 NSNEFNNYY
+393 NSNEFKNYY
-402 NNQNNNNNNFSQ
+402 NNQNNINNNFSKK
-414 SESPKKENNSYLQF
+414 ESPKNENNSYLQF

-433 NKVNNYTNNLL
+433 SKVNNYTNNLL
-444 NDQKILQKIKEER
+444 NDQKVLQKIKEER

-464 LNNKNNIQSNPNTN
+464 LNNMQSNPNTN
-478 NNNNTDSIN
+478 NNNNIDNIN
-487 IIDNNNN
+487 IIDNNN
-494 NIQNEE
+494 QNEE
-500 TQKQEL
+500 IQKQEL

-511 KEENLKKSDENSRD
+511 KEENLKKSDDNSD
-525 DNQVKNDN
+525 EDNQIENNNDN
-533 NNENNE
+533 NNKNN
-539 IKGLNNSKNVI
+539 IKELNHSNMQI

-579 NKFNNFDDIEIK
+579 NKFNNFDNDIEIK
-591 NENDIQENIVG
+591 NENDIQENIVR
-602 NNSENNNNK
+602 NNSENNINK

-632 KNKKNNEDSNEIDDE
+632 KNKKIGEDSNEINEE

-652 DSIPKENKIVNS
+652 ASIPKENKIVNS
-664 DDINSGNEN
+664 EEINSGTEN
-673 KGLASSSTG
+673 KGLASSSTE
-682 NIENLLK
+682 NIEKLLK

>member
-1 MNNNKIQNPN
+1 MNNNKVQNQN

-33 SFPVKNQSTSLP
+33 AFPVKNQSTSLP

-78 PSLTLEGSINYQKQS
+78 PSLTLEGSLNYQRQS

-140 NISLFTY
+140 NVSLFTY

-180 MSLLIRREYYK
+180 MTLLIRREYYK
-191 FDKNVE
+191 FDKNIE

-209 AKKKKQN
+209 AKKKKPN

-255 INNIILEKKDNA
+255 INNIILEKKDKA
-267 FNAHPINKE
+267 FNAHPVNKE

-288 SPENFQDKTK
+288 YPEDFQDKPK
-298 NKKNKVMT
+298 NKKSKVMK
-306 KNAQTETDLIPGVNV
+306 KNAQTETDLIPGVDV
-321 PINNVDYNKKNN
+321 PINKVDYNKENK
-333 IIKKKKKNN
+333 IVKKKEKKKNN
-342 NINKNNNNQML
+342 NINNKKNNNQML

-367 NLPQY
+367 NFPQY
-372 EIVPINNFNNNY
+372 EIVPINNFNNNT
-384 NSNNNFSNT
+384 NNFNNT
-393 NSNEFNNYY
+393 NSNEFKNYY
-402 NNQNNNNNNFSQ
+402 NNQNNINNNFSKK
-414 SESPKKENNSYLQF
+414 ESPKNENNSYLQF

-433 NKVNNYTNNLL
+433 SKVNNYTNNLL
-444 NDQKILQKIKEER
+444 NDQKVLQKIKEER

-464 LNNKNNIQSNPNTN
+464 LNNMQSNPNTN
-478 NNNNTDSIN
+478 NNNNIDNIN
-487 IIDNNNN
+487 IIYNNN
-494 NIQNEE
+494 QNEE
-500 TQKQEL
+500 IQKQEL

-511 KEENLKKSDENSRD
+511 KEENLKKSDDNSD
-525 DNQVKNDN
+525 EDNQIEN
-533 NNENNE
+533 NNNNKNN
-539 IKGLNNSKNVI
+539 IKELNHSNMQI

-579 NKFNNFDDIEIK
+579 NKFNNFDNDIEIK
-591 NENDIQENIVG
+591 NENDIQENIVR
-602 NNSENNNNK
+602 NNSENNINK

-632 KNKKNNEDSNEIDDE
+632 KNKKIGEDSNEINEE

-652 DSIPKENKIVNS
+652 ASIPKENKIVNS
-664 DDINSGNEN
+664 EEINSGTEN
-673 KGLASSSTG
+673 KGLASSSTE

>member
-1 MNNNKIQNPN
+1 MNNNKVQNQN

-33 SFPVKNQSTSLP
+33 AFPVKNQSTSLP

-78 PSLTLEGSINYQKQS
+78 PSLTLEGSLNYQRQS

-140 NISLFTY
+140 NVSLFTY

-180 MSLLIRREYYK
+180 MTLLIRREYYK
-191 FDKNVE
+191 FDKNIE

-209 AKKKKQN
+209 AKKKKPN

-235 KTIIYDNNK
+235 KTIIYDNNR

-255 INNIILEKKDNA
+255 TNNIILEKKDKA
-267 FNAHPINKE
+267 FNAHPVNKE

-288 SPENFQDKTK
+288 YPEDFQDKPK
-298 NKKNKVMT
+298 NKKSKVMK
-306 KNAQTETDLIPGVNV
+306 KNAQTETDLIPGVDV
-321 PINNVDYNKKNN
+321 PINKVDYNKENK
-333 IIKKKKKNN
+333 IVKKKEKKKNN
-342 NINKNNNNQML
+342 NINNKKNNNQML

-372 EIVPINNFNNNY
+372 EIVPINNFNNNT
-384 NSNNNFSNT
+384 NNFNNT
-393 NSNEFNNYY
+393 NSNEFKNYY
-402 NNQNNNNNNFSQ
+402 NNQNNINNNFSKK
-414 SESPKKENNSYLQF
+414 ESPKNENNSYLQF

-433 NKVNNYTNNLL
+433 SKVNNYTNNLL
-444 NDQKILQKIKEER
+444 NDQKVLQKIKEER

-464 LNNKNNIQSNPNTN
+464 LNNMQSNPNIN
-478 NNNNTDSIN
+478 NNNNIDNIN
-487 IIDNNNN
+487 IIDNNN
-494 NIQNEE
+494 QNEE
-500 TQKQEL
+500 IQKQEL

-511 KEENLKKSDENSRD
+511 KEENLKKSDDNSD
-525 DNQVKNDN
+525 EDNQIENNNDN
-533 NNENNE
+533 NNKNN
-539 IKGLNNSKNVI
+539 IKEL

-579 NKFNNFDDIEIK
+579 NKFNNFDNDIEIK
-591 NENDIQENIVG
+591 NENDIQENIVR
-602 NNSENNNNK
+602 NNSENNINK

-632 KNKKNNEDSNEIDDE
+632 KNKKIGEDSNEINEE

-652 DSIPKENKIVNS
+652 ASIPKENKIVNS
-664 DDINSGNEN
+664 EEINSGTEN
-673 KGLASSSTG
+673 KGLASSSTE

>member
-1 MNNNKIQNPN
+1 MNNNKVQNQN

-33 SFPVKNQSTSLP
+33 AFPVKNQSTSLP

-78 PSLTLEGSINYQKQS
+78 PSLTLEGSLNYQRQS

-140 NISLFTY
+140 NVSLFTY

-180 MSLLIRREYYK
+180 MTLLIRREYYK
-191 FDKNVE
+191 FDKNIE

-209 AKKKKQN
+209 AKKKKPN

-255 INNIILEKKDNA
+255 INNIILEKKDKA
-267 FNAHPINKE
+267 FNAHPVNKE

-288 SPENFQDKTK
+288 YPEDFQDKPK
-298 NKKNKVMT
+298 NKKSKVMK
-306 KNAQTETDLIPGVNV
+306 KNAQTETDLIPGVDV
-321 PINNVDYNKKNN
+321 PINKVDYNKENK
-333 IIKKKKKNN
+333 IVKKKEKKKNN
-342 NINKNNNNQML
+342 NINNKKNNNQML

-372 EIVPINNFNNNY
+372 EIVPINNFNNNT
-384 NSNNNFSNT
+384 NNFNNT
-393 NSNEFNNYY
+393 NSNEFKNYY
-402 NNQNNNNNNFSQ
+402 NNQNNINNNFSKK
-414 SESPKKENNSYLQF
+414 ESPKNENNSYLQF

-433 NKVNNYTNNLL
+433 SKVNNYTNNLL
-444 NDQKILQKIKEER
+444 NAQKVLQKIKEER

-464 LNNKNNIQSNPNTN
+464 LNNMQSNPNIN
-478 NNNNTDSIN
+478 NNNNIDNIN
-487 IIDNNNN
+487 IIDNNN
-494 NIQNEE
+494 QNEE
-500 TQKQEL
+500 IQKQEL

-511 KEENLKKSDENSRD
+511 KEENLKKSDDNSD
-525 DNQVKNDN
+525 EDNQIKN
-533 NNENNE
+533 NNNNNNNIN
-539 IKGLNNSKNVI
+539 IKELNQSNMQK

-579 NKFNNFDDIEIK
+579 NKFNNFDNDIEIK
-591 NENDIQENIVG
+591 NENDIQENIVR
-602 NNSENNNNK
+602 NNSENNINK

-632 KNKKNNEDSNEIDDE
+632 KNKKIGEDSNEINEE

-652 DSIPKENKIVNS
+652 ASIPKENKIVNS
-664 DDINSGNEN
+664 EEINSGTEN
-673 KGLASSSTG
+673 KGLASSSTE
-682 NIENLLK
+682 NIEKLLK

>member
-1 MNNNKIQNPN
+1 MNNNKVQNQN

-33 SFPVKNQSTSLP
+33 AFPVKNQSTSLP

-78 PSLTLEGSINYQKQS
+78 PSLTLEGSLNYQRQS

-140 NISLFTY
+140 NVSLFTY

-180 MSLLIRREYYK
+180 MTLLIRREYYK
-191 FDKNVE
+191 FDKNIE

-209 AKKKKQN
+209 AKKKKPN

-255 INNIILEKKDNA
+255 INNIILEKKDKA

-288 SPENFQDKTK
+288 YPEDFQDKPK
-298 NKKNKVMT
+298 NKKSKVMK
-306 KNAQTETDLIPGVNV
+306 KNAQTETDLIPGVDV
-321 PINNVDYNKKNN
+321 PINKVDYNKENK
-333 IIKKKKKNN
+333 IVKKKEKKKNN
-342 NINKNNNNQML
+342 NINNKKNNNQML

-372 EIVPINNFNNNY
+372 EIVPINNFNNNT
-384 NSNNNFSNT
+384 NNFNNT
-393 NSNEFNNYY
+393 NSNEFKNYY
-402 NNQNNNNNNFSQ
+402 NNQNNINNNFSKK
-414 SESPKKENNSYLQF
+414 ESPKNENNSYLQF

-433 NKVNNYTNNLL
+433 SKVNNYTNNLL
-444 NDQKILQKIKEER
+444 NDQKVLQKIKEER

-464 LNNKNNIQSNPNTN
+464 LNNMQSNPNIN
-478 NNNNTDSIN
+478 NNNNIDNIN
-487 IIDNNNN
+487 IIDNNN
-494 NIQNEE
+494 QNEE
-500 TQKQEL
+500 IQKQEL

-511 KEENLKKSDENSRD
+511 KEENLKKSDDNSD
-525 DNQVKNDN
+525 EDNQIEN
-533 NNENNE
+533 NNNNKNN
-539 IKGLNNSKNVI
+539 IKELNHSNMQI

-579 NKFNNFDDIEIK
+579 NKFNNFDNDIEIK
-591 NENDIQENIVG
+591 NENDIQENIVR
-602 NNSENNNNK
+602 NNSENNINK

-632 KNKKNNEDSNEIDDE
+632 KNKKIGEDSNEINEE

-652 DSIPKENKIVNS
+652 ASIPKENKIVNS
-664 DDINSGNEN
+664 EEINSGTEN
-673 KGLASSSTG
+673 KGLASSSTE
-682 NIENLLK
+682 NIEKLLK

>member
-1 MNNNKIQNPN
+1 MNNNKVQNQN

-33 SFPVKNQSTSLP
+33 AFPVKNQSTSLP

-78 PSLTLEGSINYQKQS
+78 PSLTLEGSLNYQRQS

-140 NISLFTY
+140 NVSLFTY

-180 MSLLIRREYYK
+180 MTLLIRREYYK
-191 FDKNVE
+191 FDKNIE

-209 AKKKKQN
+209 AKKKKPN

-255 INNIILEKKDNA
+255 INNIILEKKDKA
-267 FNAHPINKE
+267 FNAHPVNKE

-288 SPENFQDKTK
+288 YPEDFQDKPK
-298 NKKNKVMT
+298 NKKSKVMK
-306 KNAQTETDLIPGVNV
+306 KNAQTETDLIPGVDV
-321 PINNVDYNKKNN
+321 PINKVDYNKENK
-333 IIKKKKKNN
+333 IMKKKEKKKNN
-342 NINKNNNNQML
+342 NINNKKNNNQML

-372 EIVPINNFNNNY
+372 EIVPINNFNNNT
-384 NSNNNFSNT
+384 NNFNNT
-393 NSNEFNNYY
+393 NSNEFKNYY
-402 NNQNNNNNNFSQ
+402 NNQNNINNNFSKK
-414 SESPKKENNSYLQF
+414 ESPKNENNSYLQF

-433 NKVNNYTNNLL
+433 SKVNNYTNNLL
-444 NDQKILQKIKEER
+444 NDQKVLQKIKEER

-464 LNNKNNIQSNPNTN
+464 LNNMQSNPNIN
-478 NNNNTDSIN
+478 NNNNIDNIN
-487 IIDNNNN
+487 IIDNNN
-494 NIQNEE
+494 QNEE
-500 TQKQEL
+500 IQKQEL

-511 KEENLKKSDENSRD
+511 KEENLKKSDDNSD
-525 DNQVKNDN
+525 EDNQIEN
-533 NNENNE
+533 NNNN
-539 IKGLNNSKNVI
+539 NNKNNI
-550 KEEDEYN
+550 KELKHSNMQIIQEDEYN

-579 NKFNNFDDIEIK
+579 NKFNNFDNDIEIK
-591 NENDIQENIVG
+591 NENDIQENIVR
-602 NNSENNNNK
+602 NNSENNINK

-632 KNKKNNEDSNEIDDE
+632 KNKKIGEDSNEINEE

-652 DSIPKENKIVNS
+652 ASIPKENKIVNS
-664 DDINSGNEN
+664 EEINSGTEN
-673 KGLASSSTG
+673 KGLASSSTE
-682 NIENLLK
+682 NIEKLLK

>member
-1 MNNNKIQNPN
+1 MNNNKVQNQN

-33 SFPVKNQSTSLP
+33 AFPVKNQSTSLP

-78 PSLTLEGSINYQKQS
+78 PSLTLEGSLNYQRQS

-140 NISLFTY
+140 NVSLFTY

-180 MSLLIRREYYK
+180 MTLLIRREYYK
-191 FDKNVE
+191 FDKNIE

-209 AKKKKQN
+209 AKKKKPN

-255 INNIILEKKDNA
+255 INNIILEKKDKA
-267 FNAHPINKE
+267 FNAHPVNKE

-288 SPENFQDKTK
+288 YPEDFQDKLK
-298 NKKNKVMT
+298 NKKSKVMK
-306 KNAQTETDLIPGVNV
+306 KNAQTETDLIPGVDV
-321 PINNVDYNKKNN
+321 PINKVDYNKENK
-333 IIKKKKKNN
+333 IVKKKEKKKNN
-342 NINKNNNNQML
+342 NINNKKNNNQML

-372 EIVPINNFNNNY
+372 EIVPINNFNNNT
-384 NSNNNFSNT
+384 NNFNNT
-393 NSNEFNNYY
+393 NSNEFKNYY
-402 NNQNNNNNNFSQ
+402 NNQNNINNNFSKK
-414 SESPKKENNSYLQF
+414 ESPKNENNSYLQF
-428 LTDLK
+428 LTNLK
-433 NKVNNYTNNLL
+433 SKVNNYTNNLL
-444 NDQKILQKIKEER
+444 NDQKVLQKIKEER

-464 LNNKNNIQSNPNTN
+464 LNNMQSNPNIN
-478 NNNNTDSIN
+478 NNNNIDNIN
-487 IIDNNNN
+487 IIDNNN
-494 NIQNEE
+494 QNEE
-500 TQKQEL
+500 IQKQEL

-511 KEENLKKSDENSRD
+511 KEENLKKSDDNSD
-525 DNQVKNDN
+525 EDNQIENNNDN
-533 NNENNE
+533 NNKNN
-539 IKGLNNSKNVI
+539 IKKLNHSNMQI

-579 NKFNNFDDIEIK
+579 NKFNNFDNDIEIK
-591 NENDIQENIVG
+591 NENDIQENIVR
-602 NNSENNNNK
+602 NNSENNINK

-632 KNKKNNEDSNEIDDE
+632 KNKKIGEDSNEINEE

-652 DSIPKENKIVNS
+652 VSIPKENKIVNS
-664 DDINSGNEN
+664 EEINSGTEN
-673 KGLASSSTG
+673 KGLASSSTE

>member
-1 MNNNKIQNPN
+1 MNNNKVQNQN

-33 SFPVKNQSTSLP
+33 AFPVKNQSTSLP

-78 PSLTLEGSINYQKQS
+78 PSLTLEGSLNYQRQS

-140 NISLFTY
+140 NVSLFTY

-180 MSLLIRREYYK
+180 MTLLIRREYYK
-191 FDKNVE
+191 FDKNIE

-209 AKKKKQN
+209 AKKKKPN

-255 INNIILEKKDNA
+255 INNIILEKKDKA
-267 FNAHPINKE
+267 FNAHPVNKE

-288 SPENFQDKTK
+288 YPEDFQDKPK
-298 NKKNKVMT
+298 NKKSKVMK
-306 KNAQTETDLIPGVNV
+306 KNAQTETDLIPGVDV
-321 PINNVDYNKKNN
+321 PINKVDYNKENK
-333 IIKKKKKNN
+333 IVKKKEKKKNN
-342 NINKNNNNQML
+342 NINNKKNNNQML

-372 EIVPINNFNNNY
+372 EIVPINNFNNNT
-384 NSNNNFSNT
+384 NNFNNT
-393 NSNEFNNYY
+393 NSNEFKNYY
-402 NNQNNNNNNFSQ
+402 NNQNNINNNFSKK
-414 SESPKKENNSYLQF
+414 ESPKNENNSYLQF

-433 NKVNNYTNNLL
+433 SKVNNYTNNLL
-444 NDQKILQKIKEER
+444 NDQKVLQKIKEER

-464 LNNKNNIQSNPNTN
+464 LNNMQSNPNIN
-478 NNNNTDSIN
+478 NNNNIDNIN
-487 IIDNNNN
+487 IIDNNN
-494 NIQNEE
+494 QNEE
-500 TQKQEL
+500 IQKQEL

-511 KEENLKKSDENSRD
+511 KEENLKKSDDNSD
-525 DNQVKNDN
+525 EDNQIENNNDN
-533 NNENNE
+533 NNNNKNN
-539 IKGLNNSKNVI
+539 IKKLNHSNMQI

-579 NKFNNFDDIEIK
+579 NKFNNFDNDIEIK
-591 NENDIQENIVG
+591 NENDIQENIVR
-602 NNSENNNNK
+602 NNSENNINK

-632 KNKKNNEDSNEIDDE
+632 KNKKIGEDSNEINEE

-652 DSIPKENKIVNS
+652 ASIPKENKIVNS
-664 DDINSGNEN
+664 EEINSGTEN
-673 KGLASSSTG
+673 KGLASSSTE

>member
-1 MNNNKIQNPN
+1 MNNNKVQNQN

-33 SFPVKNQSTSLP
+33 AFPVKNQSTSLP

-78 PSLTLEGSINYQKQS
+78 PSLTLEGSLNYQRQS

-140 NISLFTY
+140 NVSLFTY

-180 MSLLIRREYYK
+180 MTLLIRREYYK
-191 FDKNVE
+191 FDKNIE

-209 AKKKKQN
+209 AKKKKPN

-255 INNIILEKKDNA
+255 INNIILEKKDKA
-267 FNAHPINKE
+267 FNAHPVNKE

-288 SPENFQDKTK
+288 YPEDFQDKPK
-298 NKKNKVMT
+298 NKKSKVMK
-306 KNAQTETDLIPGVNV
+306 KNAQTETDLIPGVDV
-321 PINNVDYNKKNN
+321 PINKVDYNKENK
-333 IIKKKKKNN
+333 IMKKKEKKKNN
-342 NINKNNNNQML
+342 NINNKKNNNQML

-372 EIVPINNFNNNY
+372 EIVPINNFNNN
-384 NSNNNFSNT
+384 NNTNNFNNT
-393 NSNEFNNYY
+393 NSNEFKNYY
-402 NNQNNNNNNFSQ
+402 NNQNNINNNFSKK
-414 SESPKKENNSYLQF
+414 ESPKNENNSYLQF

-433 NKVNNYTNNLL
+433 SKVNNYTNNLL
-444 NDQKILQKIKEER
+444 NDQKVLQKIKEER

-464 LNNKNNIQSNPNTN
+464 LNNMQSNPNTN
-478 NNNNTDSIN
+478 NNNNIDNIN
-487 IIDNNNN
+487 IIDNNN
-494 NIQNEE
+494 QNEE
-500 TQKQEL
+500 IQKQEL

-511 KEENLKKSDENSRD
+511 KEENLKKSDDNSD
-525 DNQVKNDN
+525 EDNQIEN
-533 NNENNE
+533 NNNNNNNKNN
-539 IKGLNNSKNVI
+539 IKELNQSNMQK

-579 NKFNNFDDIEIK
+579 NKFNNFDNDIEIK
-591 NENDIQENIVG
+591 NENDIQENIVR
-602 NNSENNNNK
+602 NNSENNINK

-632 KNKKNNEDSNEIDDE
+632 KNKKIGEDSNEINEE

-652 DSIPKENKIVNS
+652 ASIPKENKIVNS
-664 DDINSGNEN
+664 EEINSGTEN
-673 KGLASSSTG
+673 KGLASSSTE

>member
-1 MNNNKIQNPN
+1 MNNNKVQNQN

-33 SFPVKNQSTSLP
+33 AFPVKNQSTSLP

-78 PSLTLEGSINYQKQS
+78 PSLTLEGSLNYQRQS

-140 NISLFTY
+140 NVSLFTY

-180 MSLLIRREYYK
+180 MTLLIRREYYK
-191 FDKNVE
+191 FDKNIE

-209 AKKKKQN
+209 AKKKKPN

-255 INNIILEKKDNA
+255 INNIILEKKDKA
-267 FNAHPINKE
+267 FNAHPVNKE

-288 SPENFQDKTK
+288 YPEDFQDKPK
-298 NKKNKVMT
+298 NKKSKVMK
-306 KNAQTETDLIPGVNV
+306 KNAQTETDLIPGVDV
-321 PINNVDYNKKNN
+321 PINKVDYNKENK
-333 IIKKKKKNN
+333 IVKKKEKKKNN
-342 NINKNNNNQML
+342 NINNKKNNNQML

-372 EIVPINNFNNNY
+372 EIVPINNFNNNT
-384 NSNNNFSNT
+384 NNFNNT
-393 NSNEFNNYY
+393 NSNEFKNYY
-402 NNQNNNNNNFSQ
+402 NNQNNNNNNFSKK
-414 SESPKKENNSYLQF
+414 ESPKNENNSYLQF

-433 NKVNNYTNNLL
+433 SKVNNYTNNLL
-444 NDQKILQKIKEER
+444 NDQKVLQKIKEER

-464 LNNKNNIQSNPNTN
+464 LNNMQSNPNIN
-478 NNNNTDSIN
+478 NNNNIDNIN
-487 IIDNNNN
+487 IIDNNN
-494 NIQNEE
+494 QNEE
-500 TQKQEL
+500 IQKQEL

-511 KEENLKKSDENSRD
+511 KEENLKKSDDNSD
-525 DNQVKNDN
+525 EDNQIENNNDN
-533 NNENNE
+533 NNKNN
-539 IKGLNNSKNVI
+539 IKKLNHSNMQI

-579 NKFNNFDDIEIK
+579 NKFNNFDNDIEIK
-591 NENDIQENIVG
+591 NENDIQENIVR
-602 NNSENNNNK
+602 NNSENNINK

-632 KNKKNNEDSNEIDDE
+632 KNKKIGEDSNEINEE

-652 DSIPKENKIVNS
+652 ASIPKENKIVNS
-664 DDINSGNEN
+664 EEINSGTEN
-673 KGLASSSTG
+673 KGLASSSTE

>member
-1 MNNNKIQNPN
+1 MNNNKVQNQN

-33 SFPVKNQSTSLP
+33 AFPVKNQSTSLP

-78 PSLTLEGSINYQKQS
+78 PSLTLEGSLNYQRQS

-140 NISLFTY
+140 NVSLFTY

-180 MSLLIRREYYK
+180 MTLLIRREYYK
-191 FDKNVE
+191 FDKNIE

-209 AKKKKQN
+209 AKKKKPN

-255 INNIILEKKDNA
+255 INNIILEKKDKA
-267 FNAHPINKE
+267 FNAHPVNKE

-288 SPENFQDKTK
+288 YPEDFQDKPK
-298 NKKNKVMT
+298 NKKSKVMK
-306 KNAQTETDLIPGVNV
+306 KNAQTETDLIPGVDV
-321 PINNVDYNKKNN
+321 PINKVDYNKENK
-333 IIKKKKKNN
+333 IMKKKEKKKNN
-342 NINKNNNNQML
+342 NINNKKNNNQML

-372 EIVPINNFNNNY
+372 EIVPINNFNNNT
-384 NSNNNFSNT
+384 NNFNNT
-393 NSNEFNNYY
+393 NSNEFKNYY
-402 NNQNNNNNNFSQ
+402 NNQNNINNNFSKK
-414 SESPKKENNSYLQF
+414 ESPKNENNSYLQF

-433 NKVNNYTNNLL
+433 SKVNNYTNNLL
-444 NDQKILQKIKEER
+444 NDQKVLQKIKEER

-464 LNNKNNIQSNPNTN
+464 LNNMQSNPNIN
-478 NNNNTDSIN
+478 NNNNIDNIN
-487 IIDNNNN
+487 IIDNNN
-494 NIQNEE
+494 QNEE
-500 TQKQEL
+500 IQKQEL

-511 KEENLKKSDENSRD
+511 KEENLKKSDDNSD
-525 DNQVKNDN
+525 EDNQIEN
-533 NNENNE
+533 NNNNKNN
-539 IKGLNNSKNVI
+539 IKELNHSNMQI

-579 NKFNNFDDIEIK
+579 NKFNNFDNDIEIK
-591 NENDIQENIVG
+591 NENDIQENIVR
-602 NNSENNNNK
+602 NNSENNINK

-632 KNKKNNEDSNEIDDE
+632 KNKKIGEDSNEINEE

-652 DSIPKENKIVNS
+652 ASIPKENKIVNS
-664 DDINSGNEN
+664 EEINSGTEN
-673 KGLASSSTG
+673 KGLASSSTE
-682 NIENLLK
+682 NIEKLLK

>member
-1 MNNNKIQNPN
+1 MNNNKVQNQN

-33 SFPVKNQSTSLP
+33 AFPVKNQSTSLP

-78 PSLTLEGSINYQKQS
+78 PSLTLEGSLNYQRQS
-93 IIFNQGKSSYFEM
+93 IIFIQGKSSYFEM

-140 NISLFTY
+140 NVSLFTY

-180 MSLLIRREYYK
+180 MTLLIRREYYK
-191 FDKNVE
+191 FDKNIE

-209 AKKKKQN
+209 AKKKKPN

-255 INNIILEKKDNA
+255 INNIILEKKDKA
-267 FNAHPINKE
+267 FNAHPVNKE

-288 SPENFQDKTK
+288 YPEDFQDKPK
-298 NKKNKVMT
+298 NKKSKVMK
-306 KNAQTETDLIPGVNV
+306 KNAQTETDLIPGVDV
-321 PINNVDYNKKNN
+321 PINKVDYNKENK
-333 IIKKKKKNN
+333 IMKKKEKKKNN
-342 NINKNNNNQML
+342 NINNKKNNNQML

-372 EIVPINNFNNNY
+372 EIVPINNFNNNT
-384 NSNNNFSNT
+384 NNFNNT
-393 NSNEFNNYY
+393 NSNEFKNYY
-402 NNQNNNNNNFSQ
+402 NNQNNINNNFSKK
-414 SESPKKENNSYLQF
+414 ESPKNENNSYLQF

-433 NKVNNYTNNLL
+433 SKVNNYTNNLL
-444 NDQKILQKIKEER
+444 NDQKVLQKIKEER

-464 LNNKNNIQSNPNTN
+464 LNNIQSNPNTN
-478 NNNNTDSIN
+478 NNNNIDNIN
-487 IIDNNNN
+487 IIDNNN
-494 NIQNEE
+494 QNEE
-500 TQKQEL
+500 IQKQEL

-511 KEENLKKSDENSRD
+511 KEENLKKSDDNSD
-525 DNQVKNDN
+525 EDNQIENNNDN
-533 NNENNE
+533 NNKNN
-539 IKGLNNSKNVI
+539 IKELNHSNMQI

-565 KEKNDNKESNNILD
+565 KEKNDNKESNNTSD
-579 NKFNNFDDIEIK
+579 NKFNNFDNDIEIK
-591 NENDIQENIVG
+591 NENDIQENIVR
-602 NNSENNNNK
+602 NNSENNINK

-632 KNKKNNEDSNEIDDE
+632 KNKKIGEDSNEINEE

-652 DSIPKENKIVNS
+652 ASIPKENKIVNS
-664 DDINSGNEN
+664 EEINSGTEN
-673 KGLASSSTG
+673 KGLASSSTE
-682 NIENLLK
+682 NIEKLLK

>member
-1 MNNNKIQNPN
+1 MNNNKVQNQN

-33 SFPVKNQSTSLP
+33 AFPVKNQSTSLP

-69 ILAFRLLDF
+69 ILAFRLFDF
-78 PSLTLEGSINYQKQS
+78 PSLTLEGSLNYQRQS

-140 NISLFTY
+140 NVSLFTY

-180 MSLLIRREYYK
+180 MTLLIRREYYK
-191 FDKNVE
+191 FDKNIE

-209 AKKKKQN
+209 AKKKKPN

-235 KTIIYDNNK
+235 NTIIYDNNK

-255 INNIILEKKDNA
+255 INNIILEKKDKA
-267 FNAHPINKE
+267 FNAHPVNKE

-288 SPENFQDKTK
+288 YPEDFQDKPK
-298 NKKNKVMT
+298 NKKSKVMK
-306 KNAQTETDLIPGVNV
+306 KNAQTETDLIPGVDV
-321 PINNVDYNKKNN
+321 PINKVDYNKENK
-333 IIKKKKKNN
+333 IVKKKEKKKNN
-342 NINKNNNNQML
+342 NINNKKNNNQML

-372 EIVPINNFNNNY
+372 EIVPINNFNNNT
-384 NSNNNFSNT
+384 NNFNNT
-393 NSNEFNNYY
+393 NSNEFKNYY
-402 NNQNNNNNNFSQ
+402 NNQNNINNNFSKK
-414 SESPKKENNSYLQF
+414 ESPKNEKNSYLQF

-433 NKVNNYTNNLL
+433 SKVNNYTNNLL
-444 NDQKILQKIKEER
+444 NDQKVLQKIKEER

-464 LNNKNNIQSNPNTN
+464 LNNMQSNPNTN
-478 NNNNTDSIN
+478 NNNNIDNIN
-487 IIDNNNN
+487 IIDNNN
-494 NIQNEE
+494 QNEE
-500 TQKQEL
+500 IQKQEL

-511 KEENLKKSDENSRD
+511 KEENLKKSDDNSD
-525 DNQVKNDN
+525 EDNQIENNNDN
-533 NNENNE
+533 NNKNN
-539 IKGLNNSKNVI
+539 IKEL

-579 NKFNNFDDIEIK
+579 NKFNNFDNDIEIK
-591 NENDIQENIVG
+591 NENDIQENIVR
-602 NNSENNNNK
+602 NNSENNINK

-632 KNKKNNEDSNEIDDE
+632 KNKKIGEDSNEINEE

-652 DSIPKENKIVNS
+652 ASIPKENKIVNS
-664 DDINSGNEN
+664 EEINSGTEN
-673 KGLASSSTG
+673 KGLASSSTE
-682 NIENLLK
+682 NIEKLLK

>member
-1 MNNNKIQNPN
+1 MNNNKVQNQN

-33 SFPVKNQSTSLP
+33 AFPVKNQSTSLP

-78 PSLTLEGSINYQKQS
+78 PSLTLEGSLNYQRQS

-140 NISLFTY
+140 NVSLFTY

-180 MSLLIRREYYK
+180 MTLLIRREYYK
-191 FDKNVE
+191 FDKNIE

-209 AKKKKQN
+209 AKKKKPN

-255 INNIILEKKDNA
+255 INNIILEKKDKA

-288 SPENFQDKTK
+288 YPEDFQDKPK
-298 NKKNKVMT
+298 NKKSKVMK
-306 KNAQTETDLIPGVNV
+306 KNAQTETDLIPGVDV
-321 PINNVDYNKKNN
+321 PINKVDYNKENK
-333 IIKKKKKNN
+333 IVKKKEKKKNN
-342 NINKNNNNQML
+342 NINNKKNNNQML

-372 EIVPINNFNNNY
+372 EIVPINNFNNNT
-384 NSNNNFSNT
+384 NNFNNT
-393 NSNEFNNYY
+393 NSNEFKNYY
-402 NNQNNNNNNFSQ
+402 NNQNNINNNFSKK
-414 SESPKKENNSYLQF
+414 ESPKNENNSYLQF

-433 NKVNNYTNNLL
+433 SKVNNYTNNLL
-444 NDQKILQKIKEER
+444 NDQKVLQKIKEER

-464 LNNKNNIQSNPNTN
+464 LNNIQSNPNTN
-478 NNNNTDSIN
+478 NNNNIDNIN
-487 IIDNNNN
+487 IIDNNN
-494 NIQNEE
+494 QNEE
-500 TQKQEL
+500 IQKQEL

-511 KEENLKKSDENSRD
+511 KEENLKKSDDNSD
-525 DNQVKNDN
+525 EDNQIEN
-533 NNENNE
+533 NNNNNKNN
-539 IKGLNNSKNVI
+539 IKELNQSNMQK

-579 NKFNNFDDIEIK
+579 NKFNNFDNDIEIK
-591 NENDIQENIVG
+591 NENDIQENIVR
-602 NNSENNNNK
+602 NNSENNINK

-632 KNKKNNEDSNEIDDE
+632 KNKKIGEDSNEINEE

-652 DSIPKENKIVNS
+652 ASIPKENKIVNS
-664 DDINSGNEN
+664 EEINSGTEN
-673 KGLASSSTG
+673 KGLASSSTE
-682 NIENLLK
+682 NIEKLLK

>member
-1 MNNNKIQNPN
+1 MNNNKIQNQN
-11 ENEEYL
+11 ENEEYI

-33 SFPVKNQSTSLP
+33 AFPVKNQSTSLP

-235 KTIIYDNNK
+235 KTMIYDNNK

-288 SPENFQDKTK
+288 YPENFQDKTK

-321 PINNVDYNKKNN
+321 PINNVNYNKINN
-333 IIKKKKKNN
+333 IVKKKKKNN

-500 TQKQEL
+500 IQKQEL

-525 DNQVKNDN
+525 DNQIKNDN

-618 DNDIKEDNSLIEKN
+618 DNDIKEDISLIEKN
-632 KNKKNNEDSNEIDDE
+632 KNKKKNEDSNEIDDE

>member
-1 MNNNKIQNPN
+1 MNNNKVQNQN

-33 SFPVKNQSTSLP
+33 AFPVKNQSTSLP

-78 PSLTLEGSINYQKQS
+78 PSLTLEGSLNYQRQS

-140 NISLFTY
+140 NVSLFTY

-180 MSLLIRREYYK
+180 MTLLIRREYYK
-191 FDKNVE
+191 FDKNIE

-209 AKKKKQN
+209 AKKKKPN

-255 INNIILEKKDNA
+255 INNIILEKKDKA
-267 FNAHPINKE
+267 FNAHPVNKE

-288 SPENFQDKTK
+288 YPEDFQDKPK
-298 NKKNKVMT
+298 NKKSKVMK
-306 KNAQTETDLIPGVNV
+306 KNAQTETDLIPGVDV
-321 PINNVDYNKKNN
+321 PINKVDYNKENK
-333 IIKKKKKNN
+333 IMKKKEKKKNN
-342 NINKNNNNQML
+342 NINNKKNNNQML

-372 EIVPINNFNNNY
+372 EIVPINNFNNNT
-384 NSNNNFSNT
+384 NNFNNT
-393 NSNEFNNYY
+393 NSNEFKNYY
-402 NNQNNNNNNFSQ
+402 NNQNNINNNFSKK
-414 SESPKKENNSYLQF
+414 ESPKNENNSYLQF

-433 NKVNNYTNNLL
+433 SKVNNYTNNLL
-444 NDQKILQKIKEER
+444 NDQKVLQKIKEER

-464 LNNKNNIQSNPNTN
+464 LNNIQSNPNTN
-478 NNNNTDSIN
+478 NNNNIDNIN
-487 IIDNNNN
+487 IIDNNN
-494 NIQNEE
+494 QNEE
-500 TQKQEL
+500 IQKQEL

-511 KEENLKKSDENSRD
+511 KEENLKKSDDNSD
-525 DNQVKNDN
+525 EDNQIENNNDN
-533 NNENNE
+533 NNKNN
-539 IKGLNNSKNVI
+539 IKKLNHSNMQI

-565 KEKNDNKESNNILD
+565 KEKNDNKESNNTSD
-579 NKFNNFDDIEIK
+579 NKFNNFDNDIEIK
-591 NENDIQENIVG
+591 NENDIQENIVR
-602 NNSENNNNK
+602 NNSENNINK

-632 KNKKNNEDSNEIDDE
+632 KNKKIGEDSNEINEE

-652 DSIPKENKIVNS
+652 ASIPKENKIVNS
-664 DDINSGNEN
+664 EEINSGTEN
-673 KGLASSSTG
+673 KGLASSSTE
-682 NIENLLK
+682 NIEKLLK